1 MYLKQSTA
9 VTIVLPRMVDDTDG
23 KTPETALTLAQSAIR
38 LSKNSGAFAQKNDA
52 TSCSHLE
59 NGFYSCP
66 LNSTDTGTL
75 GLLTVAA
82 IGTGALPVERTY
94 VVVPANVYDSIV
106 AGTDWLPV
114 TSLLADFS
122 ISGATL
128 TVKKQDGTTTQF
140 TKTIT
145 TSGAAQPI
153 TGLD

>member
-9 VTIVLPRMVDDTDG
+9 VTIVLPRFVDDVDG
-23 KTPETALTLAQSAIR
+23 KTPETALSITQSGVR
-38 LSKNSGAFAQKNDA
+38 LSKNGAAFAQKNDA
-52 TSCSHLE
+52 TSCSHME
-59 NGFYSCP
+59 NGMYSCP
-66 LNSTDTGTL
+66 LNTTDTNTL

-82 IGTGALPVERTY
+82 APTGALPAERTY
-94 VVVPANVYDSIV
+94 LVVPANVYDSLV

-114 TSLLADFS
+114 TGLLADFS

-128 TVKKQDGTTTQF
+128 TVKKQDGSTTQF